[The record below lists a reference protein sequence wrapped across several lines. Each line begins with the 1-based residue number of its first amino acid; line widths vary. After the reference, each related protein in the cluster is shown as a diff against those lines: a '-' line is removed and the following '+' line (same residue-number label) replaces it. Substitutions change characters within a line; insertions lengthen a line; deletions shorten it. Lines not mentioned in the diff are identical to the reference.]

1 MGADHALSEI
11 NRVTMGHNPIRR
23 DCQVPALPDVIS
35 PPKRWW
41 ELVIASVPSP
51 LPTLASNTLNS
62 PILHDP
68 VGGVP
73 TMGVPPNHPKLDH
86 LSIETYGFGV
96 PPWLRKP
103 PVVSAVFKAFPS
115 ISIVPMSNPEWSWFL
130 GGLFPSKHYDSP
142 HVRWLNHL
150 KFQCNPMKIIHAML

>member
-1 MGADHALSEI
+1 MRASVSGLAQEMRKQYLCHPWYAMVIPSMRDSPGILHLSPLNGQTNSGVLWELTMPYRKI

-23 DCQVPALPDVIS
+23 DCQVPALADVIS

-96 PPWLRKP
+96 PP
-103 PVVSAVFKAFPS
+103 
-115 ISIVPMSNPEWSWFL
+115 
-130 GGLFPSKHYDSP
+130 
-142 HVRWLNHL
+142 
-150 KFQCNPMKIIHAML
+150 

>member
-1 MGADHALSEI
+1 MVCNGHPIHEGFSRDTPLNGQTNSGVLWELTMPYRKI

-62 PILHDP
+62 PILHDS
-68 VGGVP
+68 VGGFP
-73 TMGVPPNHPKLDH
+73 TMRVPPNHPKLDH

-96 PPWLRKP
+96 PP
-103 PVVSAVFKAFPS
+103 
-115 ISIVPMSNPEWSWFL
+115 
-130 GGLFPSKHYDSP
+130 
-142 HVRWLNHL
+142 
-150 KFQCNPMKIIHAML
+150 